1 MEKFLK
7 SGGWLL
13 AMIIAVGG
21 WAIGQY
27 NTVIDMD
34 EEVKKTWNNVEGQY
48 QRRADLIPN
57 LVKTVQAFA
66 DQENKVFTDVT
77 ELRTKATSIN
87 VNVDNPESLQ
97 QFAGAQSELSAWLG
111 RLLAVSENYPDLK
124 SNENFL
130 NLQTQLEGTENR
142 IAVARGQFNEAVK
155 KYSTKIRQFP
165 INMFASHFNFEAREW
180 FKAAEGTQNVPEVD
194 FNI

>member
-87 VNVDNPESLQ
+87 VNVD
-97 QFAGAQSELSAWLG
+97 
-111 RLLAVSENYPDLK
+111 
-124 SNENFL
+124 
-130 NLQTQLEGTENR
+130 
-142 IAVARGQFNEAVK
+142 

-165 INMFASHFNFEAREW
+165 INMFASHFNFEARE
-180 FKAAEGTQNVPEVD
+180 
-194 FNI
+194 